1 MPPPVRFLEEDVRGG
16 TGEKCPCEYGE
27 GYAFSRV
34 SCCQPYHGIRRLAV
48 KTLSS
53 LVPE

>member
-1 MPPPVRFLEEDVRGG
+1 MPPPVRFLEEDGRG
-16 TGEKCPCEYGE
+16 TGEKCPSEYGE
-27 GYAFSRV
+27 GHAFSRV
-34 SCCQPYHGIRRLAV
+34 SCCQPYHGICRLAV

>member
-1 MPPPVRFLEEDVRGG
+1 MPPPVRFLEEDGRGHR
-16 TGEKCPCEYGE
+16 GESPSEYGE
-27 GYAFSRV
+27 GHAFSRV
-34 SCCQPYHGIRRLAV
+34 SCCQPYHGICRLAV